1 MSGRPHFPR
10 LCLAL
15 LAALLLPALAS
26 AGGQNKLFD
35 SRETIRT
42 AFWKQ
47 VYAGGGTTLWCQ
59 SKFIEPGPRI
69 TADSIYQVPWL
80 KDAVRCESRDQ
91 CEANR
96 EFQRMTSD
104 LHNLYP
110 AEKRVQMDR
119 RNAMFDKVQ
128 TSDPLPEPT
137 CVYKFFG
144 GQMEPGK
151 EIKGEVARAI
161 LYMHAEYGV
170 KVPGPVNMFIDWS
183 NIDPPGADEKKR
195 NGLIEKIQGN
205 RNKFIDN
212 PQLAEQ
218 YRAR

>member
-1 MSGRPHFPR
+1 MSGRS
-10 LCLAL
+10 LATLLLITL
-15 LAALLLPALAS
+15 LAALLPATAS

-35 SRETIRT
+35 AKETIRNT
-42 AFWKQ
+42 FWKKL
-47 VYAGGGTTLWCQ
+47 YAGGGTALWCQ
-59 SKFIEPGPRI
+59 SKFIEPGARI
-69 TADSIYQVPWL
+69 TADAIYQTPWL
-80 KDAVRCESRDQ
+80 KDAVNCESREQ

-96 EFQRMTSD
+96 EFQRMSSD

-110 AEKRVQMDR
+110 GEKRVQMDR
-119 RNAMFDKVQ
+119 RNALFDKVQ
-128 TSDPLPEPT
+128 TSEPLPEPT
-137 CVYKFFG
+137 CVYKLFS
-144 GQMEPGK
+144 GQMEPDK

-183 NIDPPGADEKKR
+183 NIDPPNKDEKAR
-195 NGLIEKIQGN
+195 NALIEKIQGN

-212 PQLAEQ
+212 PQLADQ